1 MESKVWPGGEVGLGV
16 SGWREG
22 GGGQVWDILLGSLT
36 ILFVCVRRVVMMSL
50 CEVVDCMKPSMT
62 LCGECV

>member
-1 MESKVWPGGEVGLGV
+1 MEG
-16 SGWREG
+16 RG